1 VTTPFDETL
10 ASFRLGQSETL
21 LRLDGPDQ
29 FHQAT
34 TLLLTQAVRQVHIVT
49 PNLEAERFNNTA
61 FADALSHFARRS
73 QYTETRIL
81 VGDPAIAIRWGHHV
95 VNLGRRLSSLIHIRR
110 LHEDDYDPA
119 EAWIVVDDIGLIRRD
134 TMDGYLGMLSAKAIP
149 QAQQKNRR
157 FAELWERG
165 HEVAEFREMFI

>member
-1 VTTPFDETL
+1 MTIFDETL
-10 ASFRLGQSETL
+10 AGFRLGQSETL

-34 TLLLTQAVRQVHIVT
+34 ALLLTQTVRELHIVT
-49 PNLEAERFNNTA
+49 PDFEAERFNNAA
-61 FADALSHFARRS
+61 FADALSQFARRS
-73 QYTETRIL
+73 KHTQTRFL

-95 VNLGRRLSSLIHIRR
+95 VSLARRLTSLIQIRQ

-119 EAWIVVDDIGLIRRD
+119 EAWMVADDIGLIRRD
-134 TMDGYLGMLSAKAIP
+134 TMDGYLGLLSAKAIP

-157 FAELWERG
+157 FVELWERG
-165 HEVAEFREMFI
+165 HEVPEFRQMFL